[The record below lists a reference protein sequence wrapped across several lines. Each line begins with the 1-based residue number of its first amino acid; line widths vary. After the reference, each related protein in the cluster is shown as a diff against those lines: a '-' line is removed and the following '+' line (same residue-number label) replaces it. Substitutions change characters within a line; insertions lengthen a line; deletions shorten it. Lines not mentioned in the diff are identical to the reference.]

1 MGFPPAAIVIAHAIL
16 ATRPLRRR
24 VLFWLTLANMAAC
37 GLGWFTLERM
47 EHNLWLMVA
56 WWGGVAVLT
65 FAILLLALY
74 DLLVVGKEIRAE
86 QKDRF
91 GDG

>member
-24 VLFWLTLANMAAC
+24 VLFWLTLANLAAC
-37 GLGWFTLERM
+37 GLGWFALDRM
-47 EHNLWLMVA
+47 QHHPWWMAA

-74 DLLVVGKEIRAE
+74 DLLVVGREIRAE

-91 GDG
+91 RDG

>member
-1 MGFPPAAIVIAHAIL
+1 MGFPPVALLIAHAIL

-37 GLGWFTLERM
+37 GLGWFALERM
-47 EHNLWLMVA
+47 EHTLWLMVA

-65 FAILLLALY
+65 IAILLLALY

-86 QKDRF
+86 QKERSR
-91 GDG
+91 DG